1 MIVIYGRPGC
11 GACENVK
18 MLLTKKNIKFNYID
32 LTSLDEQSFDMIMEN
47 ASAAGIKSLPIISKD
62 GELVSIQEVL
72 K

>member
-18 MLLTKKNIKFNYID
+18 MLLSKKNIQFHYID
-32 LTSLDEQSFDMIMEN
+32 LASLDEPSFDMIMED
-47 ASAAGIKSLPIISKD
+47 AGAAGIKSLPIISKD
-62 GELVSIQEVL
+62 GELVSIQAVL

>member
-18 MLLTKKNIKFNYID
+18 MLLSKKNIQFNYID
-32 LTSLDEQSFDMIMEN
+32 LTSLDEPSFDMIMED
-47 ASAAGIKSLPIISKD
+47 AGAAGIKSLPIISKD
-62 GELVSIQEVL
+62 GELVNIQAVL